1 MKYTD
6 CNKEK
11 MSKIEFD
18 RRIEKISREIFLLE
32 QKKTQLLLK
41 MEQKNEKQD
50 PRFSSSR

>member
-1 MKYTD
+1 MRYTD
-6 CNKEK
+6 CEKEK

-41 MEQKNEKQD
+41 REQENEEQD
-50 PRFSSSR
+50 PEFTPTR